1 MPTSSRFVVAVH
13 TLAALAVNEGT
24 PMRSED
30 LARSASTNPA
40 VIRSLLSRLADAGMS
55 TARMGSGGGS
65 MLAKS
70 ASRISLLDVYRAV
83 EDCEIFTLH
92 RSAPDR
98 NCVVGKHVQDAMRP
112 ALDKARQALEDELA
126 RVTIDDIAAEI
137 ARRGGFTIPWQA

>member
-1 MPTSSRFVVAVH
+1 
-13 TLAALAVNEGT
+13 
-24 PMRSED
+24 MRGCLPRAWD
-30 LARSASTNPA
+30 LEEARCSPN
-40 VIRSLLSRLADAGMS
+40 
-55 TARMGSGGGS
+55 
-65 MLAKS
+65 
-70 ASRISLLDVYRAV
+70 
-83 EDCEIFTLH
+83 LH